1 MIIKNLCLLGHSST
15 GKTSIIETIAYLN
28 KLSST
33 FGTPSLLDTDE
44 EEKRRKTTT
53 NLKVFPIKTKNY
65 KLNLI
70 DTPGFSD
77 FIGEILGGI
86 FAVEN
91 IAIVVNA
98 QNPAEVGTERSWFL
112 ATEKTNSP
120 IIFIINHFDKENLN
134 FENII
139 STLNE
144 NYSNRIIPLI
154 IPIYENNTFKGAVD
168 VISKKAY
175 LFDKGELKEIE
186 NPIEKQTNTYLEKIT
201 ETIAETS
208 EDLLNKYLD
217 QGELSIQ
224 EILDNLKKAYKMK
237 LIFPLFTISS
247 KIPESVKLLL
257 KYIELISLNSDETE
271 LLTVNDKDLSA
282 LIFKTLSD
290 PYKGR
295 VSYIRVF
302 SGKITKDS
310 FVQNVTKNYKEKISV
325 LVEISGDQHNPINE
339 CVAGDICATYK
350 LEQSLSGD
358 VLSSS
363 ENSPL
368 KPIIYP
374 EPLYEKSVEPK
385 SKADE
390 EKLSSAIN
398 RILEED
404 PTFKAYRDHDVKQ
417 FVISTIGDVHQD
429 YIISKLKN
437 KYKVNIEITPRKIP
451 YLETIKGKAQ
461 AVGKY
466 VKQSGG
472 RGQFGIAHLELE
484 PLPRGQGFEFVDRIV
499 GGVIPKNFIPSVEKG
514 IRNAMEEGIL
524 SGNKVVDI
532 RAILFDGKYHEVD
545 SSDLA
550 FQIAGAMAFREAMSK
565 SNPILLEPIMNLEIL
580 VPDSM
585 LGDVIGL
592 LNTKR
597 ARIMGM
603 EASSRK
609 GWQFIKA
616 EAPWMEIKDLSVE
629 LKSATQGRATFSMKL
644 SHYEE
649 APPNISQQVIAESKK
664 NQEEKV

>member
-1 MIIKNLCLLGHSST
+1 MIIKNLSLLGHTSS

-28 KLSST
+28 KLTNSY
-33 FGTPSLLDTDE
+33 GTPSLLDTDE
-44 EEKRRKTTT
+44 EEKKRKTTT
-53 NLKVFPIKTKNY
+53 NLKVFPIKSKNY
-65 KLNLI
+65 KINLI

-77 FIGEILGGI
+77 FIGEILGAL
-86 FAVEN
+86 FASEN

-98 QNPAEVGTERSWFL
+98 QNPAEVGTERSWIL
-112 ATEKTNSP
+112 ANEKNNLP
-120 IIFIINHFDKENLN
+120 ISFILNHFDKENLN
-134 FENII
+134 FENILN
-139 STLNE
+139 TLNE
-144 NYSNRIIPLI
+144 NYSNRIIPLT
-154 IPIYENNTFKGAVD
+154 IPIYENNSFKGIID

-175 LFDKGELKEIE
+175 LFQKGELIE
-186 NPIEKQTNTYLEKIT
+186 TNNPYDNLTNTYYEKIS
-201 ETIAETS
+201 ETIAETN
-208 EDLLNKYLD
+208 EDLLNKYLE
-217 QGELSIQ
+217 QGELTHQ
-224 EILDNLKKAYKMK
+224 EIVQNLKQAYKMK
-237 LIFPLFTISS
+237 LLFPLFTVSA
-247 KIPESVKLLL
+247 KTPESLKLLIQYL
-257 KYIELISLNSDETE
+257 ELILLNHDENE
-271 LLTVNDKDLSA
+271 LIKPNDKDLVA
-282 LIFKTLSD
+282 IVFKTLSD

-295 VSYIRVF
+295 VSYIRLF

-310 FVQNVTKNYKEKISV
+310 ILPNTTKNYKEKISV

-339 CVAGDICATYK
+339 CLAGDICATYK
-350 LEQSLSGD
+350 LEQTLSGD
-358 VLSSS
+358 IISTI
-363 ENSPL
+363 ESPL
-368 KPIIYP
+368 KPIQYP
-374 EPLYEKSVEPK
+374 EPLLEKGIEPK
-385 SKADE
+385 TKADE

-417 FVISTIGDVHQD
+417 FVISTIGDVHLD

-437 KYKVNIEITPRKIP
+437 KYKVNIEVTPRKIP

-461 AVGKY
+461 AIGKY

-472 RGQFGIAHLELE
+472 RGQFGIAHIELE
-484 PLPRGQGFEFVDRIV
+484 PLPRGQGFEFVDKIV

-514 IRNAMEEGIL
+514 IRNAMEEGVL
-524 SGNKVVDI
+524 SGNKVVDV

-565 SNPILLEPIMNLEIL
+565 ANPILLEPIMNMEIL

-603 EASSRK
+603 ETSTRK
-609 GWQFIKA
+609 GWQIIKA
-616 EAPWMEIKDLSVE
+616 EAPWMEIKDFSVE

-649 APPNISQQVIAESKK
+649 TPSNIAQQIISESKK

>member
-1 MIIKNLCLLGHSST
+1 MIIKNLSLLGHTSS

-28 KLSST
+28 KLTNSY
-33 FGTPSLLDTDE
+33 GTPSLLDTDE
-44 EEKRRKTTT
+44 EEKKRKTTT
-53 NLKVFPIKTKNY
+53 NLKVFPIKSKNY
-65 KLNLI
+65 KINLI

-77 FIGEILGGI
+77 FIGEILGAL
-86 FAVEN
+86 FASEN

-98 QNPAEVGTERSWFL
+98 QNPAEVGTERSWIL
-112 ATEKTNSP
+112 ANEKNNLP
-120 IIFIINHFDKENLN
+120 ISFILNHFDKENLN
-134 FENII
+134 FENILN
-139 STLNE
+139 TLNE
-144 NYSNRIIPLI
+144 NYSNRIIPLT
-154 IPIYENNTFKGAVD
+154 IPIYENNSFKGIID

-175 LFDKGELKEIE
+175 LFQKGELIE
-186 NPIEKQTNTYLEKIT
+186 TNNPYDNLTNTYYEKIS
-201 ETIAETS
+201 ETIAETN
-208 EDLLNKYLD
+208 EDLLNKYLE
-217 QGELSIQ
+217 QGELTHQ
-224 EILDNLKKAYKMK
+224 EIVQNLKQAYKMK
-237 LIFPLFTISS
+237 LLFPLFTVSA
-247 KIPESVKLLL
+247 KTPESLKLLIQYL
-257 KYIELISLNSDETE
+257 ELILLNHDENE
-271 LLTVNDKDLSA
+271 LIKPNDKDLVA
-282 LIFKTLSD
+282 IVFKTLSD

-295 VSYIRVF
+295 VSYIRLF

-310 FVQNVTKNYKEKISV
+310 ILPNTTKNYKEKISV

-339 CVAGDICATYK
+339 CLAGDICATYK
-350 LEQSLSGD
+350 LEQTLSGD
-358 VLSSS
+358 IISTI
-363 ENSPL
+363 ESPL
-368 KPIIYP
+368 KPIQYP
-374 EPLYEKSVEPK
+374 EPLLEKGIEPK
-385 SKADE
+385 TKADE

-417 FVISTIGDVHQD
+417 FVISTIGDVHLD

-437 KYKVNIEITPRKIP
+437 KYKVNIEVTPRKIP

-461 AVGKY
+461 AIGKY

-472 RGQFGIAHLELE
+472 RGQFGIAHIELE
-484 PLPRGQGFEFVDRIV
+484 PLPRGQGFEFVDKIV

-514 IRNAMEEGIL
+514 IRNAMEEGVL
-524 SGNKVVDI
+524 SGNKVVDV

-565 SNPILLEPIMNLEIL
+565 ANPILLEPIMNMEIL

-603 EASSRK
+603 ETSTRK
-609 GWQFIKA
+609 GWQIIKA
-616 EAPWMEIKDLSVE
+616 EAPWMEVKDFSVE

-649 APPNISQQVIAESKK
+649 TPSNIAQQIISESKK

>member
-1 MIIKNLCLLGHSST
+1 MIIKNLCLLGHSSS
-15 GKTSIIETIAYLN
+15 GKTSIIETLAYIN
-28 KLSST
+28 KLSSS
-33 FGTPSLLDTDE
+33 FGTPSLLDSDE
-44 EEKRRKTTT
+44 EEKKRKTTI

-77 FIGEILGGI
+77 FIGEILG
-86 FAVEN
+86 AVHSVEN
-91 IAIVVNA
+91 ASIVVNA
-98 QNPAEVGTERSWFL
+98 QNPIEVGTERSWFIL
-112 ATEKTNSP
+112 NEKTDIP
-120 IIFIINHFDKENLN
+120 ISFIINHFDKENLN
-134 FENII
+134 FENILN
-139 STLNE
+139 TLIE
-144 NYSNRIIPLI
+144 NYSNRIIPI
-154 IPIYENNTFKGAVD
+154 TIPIYENNSFKGLVD

-175 LFDKGELKEIE
+175 LFEKGELKETS
-186 NPIEKQTNTYLEKIT
+186 NPYESLTNSYFEKIT
-201 ETIAETS
+201 ETIAETN
-208 EDLLNKYLD
+208 EELLNKYLENGQLED
-217 QGELSIQ
+217 K
-224 EILDNLKKAYKMK
+224 EILQNLKQAYKMK
-237 LIFPLFTISS
+237 LLFPLFTISA
-247 KIPESVKLLL
+247 KIPETIKLLQ
-257 KYIELISLNSDETE
+257 KYLELILVNADENELSKTNETISL
-271 LLTVNDKDLSA
+271 V
-282 LIFKTLSD
+282 FKTISD
-290 PYKGR
+290 PYKGKI
-295 VSYIRVF
+295 SYIRVF
-302 SGKITKDS
+302 SGKIVKDGTY
-310 FVQNVTKNYKEKISV
+310 QNITKNQKEKISA
-325 LVEISGDQHNPINE
+325 LVEIIGDQHNPINE
-339 CVAGDICATYK
+339 CLSGDICASYK
-350 LEQSLSGD
+350 LEQTSSGD
-358 VLSSS
+358 ILSTV
-363 ENSPL
+363 ENPNL
-368 KPIIYP
+368 KPIQYP
-374 EPLYEKSVEPK
+374 EPLYEKGVEPK
-385 SKADE
+385 TKADE

-398 RILEED
+398 KIQEED
-404 PTFKAYRDHDVKQ
+404 PTFKAYRDHNVKQ
-417 FVISTIGDVHQD
+417 FVIATIGDIHLD

-437 KYKVNIEITPRKIP
+437 KYKVNIEVTPRKIP

-461 AVGKY
+461 AIGKY

-472 RGQFGIAHLELE
+472 RGQFGIAHIELE

-524 SGNKVVDI
+524 SGNKVVDL

-565 SNPILLEPIMNLEIL
+565 ANPILLEPIMNLEIL

-609 GWQFIKA
+609 GWQLIKA
-616 EAPWMEIKDLSVE
+616 EAPWMEIKDFAVE

-649 APPNISQQVIAESKK
+649 VPSNIAQQIINESKR

>member
-1 MIIKNLCLLGHSST
+1 MIIKNLSLLGHTSS

-28 KLSST
+28 KLTNSY
-33 FGTPSLLDTDE
+33 GTPSLLDTDE
-44 EEKRRKTTT
+44 EEKKRKTTT
-53 NLKVFPIKTKNY
+53 NLKVFPIKSKNY
-65 KLNLI
+65 KINLI

-77 FIGEILGGI
+77 FIGEILGAL
-86 FAVEN
+86 FASEN

-98 QNPAEVGTERSWFL
+98 QNPAEVGTERSWIL
-112 ATEKTNSP
+112 ANEKNNLP
-120 IIFIINHFDKENLN
+120 ISFILNHFDKENLN
-134 FENII
+134 FENILN
-139 STLNE
+139 TLNE
-144 NYSNRIIPLI
+144 NYSNRIIPLT
-154 IPIYENNTFKGAVD
+154 IPIYENNSFKGIID

-175 LFDKGELKEIE
+175 LFQKGELIE
-186 NPIEKQTNTYLEKIT
+186 TNNPYDNLTNTYYEKIS
-201 ETIAETS
+201 ETIAETN
-208 EDLLNKYLD
+208 EDLLNKYLE
-217 QGELSIQ
+217 QGELTHQ
-224 EILDNLKKAYKMK
+224 EIVQNLKQAYKMK
-237 LIFPLFTISS
+237 LLFPLFTVSA
-247 KIPESVKLLL
+247 KTPESLKLLIHYL
-257 KYIELISLNSDETE
+257 ELILLNHDENE
-271 LLTVNDKDLSA
+271 LIKPNDKDLVA
-282 LIFKTLSD
+282 IVFKTLSD

-295 VSYIRVF
+295 VSYIRLF

-310 FVQNVTKNYKEKISV
+310 ILPNTTKNYKEKISV

-339 CVAGDICATYK
+339 CLAGDICATYK
-350 LEQSLSGD
+350 LEQTLSGD
-358 VLSSS
+358 IISTI
-363 ENSPL
+363 ECPL
-368 KPIIYP
+368 KPIQYP
-374 EPLYEKSVEPK
+374 EPLLEKGIEPK
-385 SKADE
+385 TKADE

-417 FVISTIGDVHQD
+417 FVISTIGDVHLD

-437 KYKVNIEITPRKIP
+437 KYKVNIEVTPRKIP

-461 AVGKY
+461 AIGKY

-472 RGQFGIAHLELE
+472 RGQFGIAHIELE
-484 PLPRGQGFEFVDRIV
+484 PLPRGQGFEFVDKIV

-514 IRNAMEEGIL
+514 IRNAMEEGVL
-524 SGNKVVDI
+524 SGNKVVDV

-565 SNPILLEPIMNLEIL
+565 ANPILLEPIMNMEIL

-603 EASSRK
+603 ETSTRK
-609 GWQFIKA
+609 GWQIIKA
-616 EAPWMEIKDLSVE
+616 EAPWMEVKDFSVE

-649 APPNISQQVIAESKK
+649 TPSNIAQQIISESKK

>member
-1 MIIKNLCLLGHSST
+1 MIIKNLSLLGHTSS

-28 KLSST
+28 KLTNSY
-33 FGTPSLLDTDE
+33 GTPSLLDTDE
-44 EEKRRKTTT
+44 EEKKRKTTT
-53 NLKVFPIKTKNY
+53 NLKVFPIKSKNY
-65 KLNLI
+65 KINLI

-77 FIGEILGGI
+77 FIGEILGAL
-86 FAVEN
+86 FASEN

-98 QNPAEVGTERSWFL
+98 QNPAEVGTERSWIL
-112 ATEKTNSP
+112 ANEKNNLP
-120 IIFIINHFDKENLN
+120 ISFILNHFDKENLN
-134 FENII
+134 FENILN
-139 STLNE
+139 TLNE
-144 NYSNRIIPLI
+144 NYSNRIIPI
-154 IPIYENNTFKGAVD
+154 TIPIYENNSFKGIID

-175 LFDKGELKEIE
+175 LFQKGELIE
-186 NPIEKQTNTYLEKIT
+186 TNNPYDNLTNTYYEKIS
-201 ETIAETS
+201 ETIAETN
-208 EDLLNKYLD
+208 EDLLNKYLE
-217 QGELSIQ
+217 QGELTHQ
-224 EILDNLKKAYKMK
+224 EIVQNLKQAYKMK
-237 LIFPLFTISS
+237 LLFPLFTVSA
-247 KIPESVKLLL
+247 KTPESLKLLIQYL
-257 KYIELISLNSDETE
+257 ELILLNHDENE
-271 LLTVNDKDLSA
+271 LIKPNDKDLVA
-282 LIFKTLSD
+282 IVFKTLSD

-295 VSYIRVF
+295 VSYIRLF

-310 FVQNVTKNYKEKISV
+310 ILPNTTKNYKEKISV

-339 CVAGDICATYK
+339 CLAGDICATYK
-350 LEQSLSGD
+350 LEQTLSGD
-358 VLSSS
+358 IISTI
-363 ENSPL
+363 ESPL
-368 KPIIYP
+368 KPIQYP
-374 EPLYEKSVEPK
+374 EPLLEKGIEPK
-385 SKADE
+385 TKADE

-417 FVISTIGDVHQD
+417 FVISTIGDVHLD

-437 KYKVNIEITPRKIP
+437 KYKVNIEVTLRKIP

-461 AVGKY
+461 AIGKY

-472 RGQFGIAHLELE
+472 RGQFGIAHIELE
-484 PLPRGQGFEFVDRIV
+484 PLPRGQGFEFVDKIV

-514 IRNAMEEGIL
+514 IRNAMEEGVL
-524 SGNKVVDI
+524 SGNKVVDV

-565 SNPILLEPIMNLEIL
+565 ANPILLEPIMNMEIL

-603 EASSRK
+603 ETSTRK
-609 GWQFIKA
+609 GWQIIKA
-616 EAPWMEIKDLSVE
+616 EAPWMEVKDFSVE

-649 APPNISQQVIAESKK
+649 TPSNIAQQIISESKK